1 MDEMT
6 NEELGALIAE
16 RDYAEAH
23 GLYDTIEN
31 PQELRMT
38 DEQMSAMAQAMSTL
52 SDLARETNSSLSDLI
67 AKYAK

>member
-38 DEQMSAMAQAMSTL
+38 DEQEIALWSAVSTL
-52 SDLARETNSSLSDLI
+52 NDLARETNSTLSDLI

>member
-38 DEQMSAMAQAMSTL
+38 DEQMFALAQAMSTL
-52 SDLARETNSSLSDLI
+52 SDLATETNSSLSDLI